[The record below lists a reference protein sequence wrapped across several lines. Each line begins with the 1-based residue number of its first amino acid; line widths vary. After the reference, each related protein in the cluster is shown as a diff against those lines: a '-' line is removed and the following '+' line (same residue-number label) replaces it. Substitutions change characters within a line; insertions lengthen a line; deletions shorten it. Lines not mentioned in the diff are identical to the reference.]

1 MSTQFFTLTVSA
13 LDKPIETA
21 TTISFDVPTHLYE
34 QFDYQPG
41 QHLVIKFKIEGKE
54 VRRSYSLNSSPFL
67 EEQLQ
72 VTVKRVKDGLVSN
85 FVNDQLQVGDTM
97 EVMLPQ
103 GRFYA
108 NIQKEAYKTYFLFAA
123 GSGITPIISIAKS
136 VLVASPNSM
145 VHLFYGNSNQDTI
158 IFKKELEELEKTYSE
173 RFNLVQTLSSPKV
186 WSTWEQWKGRKGR
199 IDTANIEWFIENH
212 PPIAQSTEYYAC
224 GPGAMNVAVKNT
236 LINLGVPKNL
246 IHIEQFGG
254 QTAEATTNIQAI
266 PDAQLLVQLNGQQ
279 HELVIPEGKTVLS
292 ALKAASLEP
301 PFSCESGVCGT
312 CVATLHK
319 GTAEM
324 KSCMALEDDDIKK
337 GLILTC
343 QALPTSEKVELRF

>member
-1 MSTQFFTLTVSA
+1 MSTQFYTLKVSA
-13 LDKPIETA
+13 LNKPIEDA
-21 TTISFDVPTHLYE
+21 TTITFDVPTPLYE
-34 QFDYQPG
+34 QFSYHPG
-41 QHLVIKFKIEGKE
+41 QHLVIKFIIEGKE

-67 EEQLQ
+67 EEKLQ

-85 FVNDQLQVGDTM
+85 YVNDQLKVGDTM

-108 NIQKEAYKTYFLFAA
+108 NIQKDAYKTYFLFAA

-136 VLVASPNSM
+136 VLVASPNCM

-158 IFKKELEELEKTYSE
+158 IFKKELEELEKDYSE

-186 WSTWEQWKGRKGR
+186 WTSWEQWKGRTGR
-199 IDTANIEWFIENH
+199 IDTANIEWFIQNS
-212 PPIAQSTEYYAC
+212 PPIAQHTEYYAC
-224 GPGAMNVAVKNT
+224 SPGAMNLAVKNT
-236 LINLGVPKNL
+236 LLNLGVPKNL

-254 QTAEATTNIQAI
+254 QTAEATTTIQAI
-266 PDAQLLVQLNGQQ
+266 PNAQLSVHLNGQE
-279 HELVIPEGKTVLS
+279 HDLIIPDGKTILS
-292 ALKAASLEP
+292 TLKAANLEP

-319 GTAEM
+319 GL
-324 KSCMALEDDDIKK
+324 S
-337 GLILTC
+337 LIHI
-343 QALPTSEKVELRF
+343 